1 MLEDMKHTEQH
12 TTRTVD
18 VTGLPEEAVRAVEA
32 LVSQLR
38 GQTAPQGASLP
49 FSSRQEWIQAIRA
62 WAASH
67 KPEGTSA
74 DWSRESI
81 YAGRGE

>member
-1 MLEDMKHTEQH
+1 MEQ
-12 TTRTVD
+12 TTIEQKRTVD
-18 VTGLPEEAVRAVEA
+18 VTGLPEEAVQAVESFVSTLRNQATSATNHVSYEDWSKA
-32 LVSQLR
+32 LH
-38 GQTAPQGASLP
+38 
-49 FSSRQEWIQAIRA
+49 E

-67 KPEGTSA
+67 KPVSNPA